1 MYEDGY
7 GVSQNHIYAY
17 MRFSVAA
24 LQSDKDAVKVL
35 VKATKY
41 LTTDQLKM
49 KRNLTK
55 NVSAR
60 HTKGVKYKLMIEEKF
75 QRNIG
80 LLQILTERCRKHT
93 VYRALRAATQRC
105 HNGAL
110 VWNDQLE
117 LNDMSA

>member
-17 MRFSVAA
+17 MWFSAA
-24 LQSDKDAVKVL
+24 ASQSDKDAVKVL

-41 LTTDQLKM
+41 LTNDQLKM

-60 HTKGVKYKLMIEEKF
+60 HTKGVKYKLMIEEKS
-75 QRNIG
+75 Q
-80 LLQILTERCRKHT
+80 
-93 VYRALRAATQRC
+93 
-105 HNGAL
+105 
-110 VWNDQLE
+110 
-117 LNDMSA
+117 

>member
-17 MRFSVAA
+17 MWFSVAA

-35 VKATKY
+35 VKATRY

-60 HTKGVKYKLMIEEKF
+60 HTEGVKYKLMIEEKS
-75 QRNIG
+75 QQKIG
-80 LLQILTERCRKHT
+80 LLQILTERCRKHPAR
-93 VYRALRAATQRC
+93 RALRAATQRC
-105 HNGAL
+105 HKCVL

-117 LNDMSA
+117 LNNMSA

>member
-17 MRFSVAA
+17 MWFSAA
-24 LQSDKDAVKVL
+24 ASQSDKDAVKVL

-75 QRNIG
+75 QRKIG

-93 VYRALRAATQRC
+93 AYRALRAATQRC
-105 HNGAL
+105 HKCVL